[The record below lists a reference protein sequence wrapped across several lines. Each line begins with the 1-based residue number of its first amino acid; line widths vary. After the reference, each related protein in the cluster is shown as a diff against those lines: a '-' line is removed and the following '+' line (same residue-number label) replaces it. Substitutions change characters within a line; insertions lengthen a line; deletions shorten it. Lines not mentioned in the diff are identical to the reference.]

1 MRRIARLA
9 VLGTTAVLAATGAAR
24 ANPTLT
30 WNPRAVKLDGA
41 KFTADTLLLGDYAQI
56 VTSNGGLAFADTGYL
71 PIEGF
76 TLAGQPV
83 TPSGFNAPGGQGW
96 GAYVHYSASGTETLS
111 PYGFPA
117 NVTYSQLSYQIVGYK
132 GLATFGF
139 NASGAPVVGGNLS
152 QDTLLADG
160 SLVSGQLAF
169 VPGPPAGPTI
179 EGTLSATV
187 QDVPPQFSNDKFD
200 GFNVSILHPPGE
212 YAFTSPSSIR
222 IAAADGVSATLD
234 TYKGKPPTSVA
245 DLAAPAG
252 DPPGT
257 PVPEPASL
265 AVLAAGVVGIGGLRW
280 RRVGHY
286 SRRG

>member
-1 MRRIARLA
+1 MRGI
-9 VLGTTAVLAATGAAR
+9 VSFTVVGTTALLAAAGVAR

-56 VTSNGGLAFADTGYL
+56 VTSNGGLAFTDTGYL

-83 TPSGFNAPGGQGW
+83 APSGFNAPTGQGW
-96 GAYVHYSASGTETLS
+96 GAYVHYAATGTETLS

-117 NVTYSQLSYQIVGYK
+117 TVTYTNLNYQIVGYN
-132 GLATFGF
+132 GLATFVF
-139 NASGAPVVGGNLS
+139 NASGAPVIGGNVS

-160 SLVSGQLAF
+160 NLVSGQLAF
-169 VPGPPAGPTI
+169 VPGSLAGPTI

-200 GFNVSILHPPGE
+200 AFDVSILHPPGE
-212 YAFTSPSSIR
+212 YAFTSASSIQ
-222 IAAADGVSATLD
+222 IDAADGVSATLN
-234 TYKGKPPTSVA
+234 TYKGKPRTSAA
-245 DLAAPAG
+245 DLAATAG

-265 AVLAAGVVGIGGLRW
+265 AVLAAGLLGFGGFGW
-280 RRVGHY
+280 Q
-286 SRRG
+286 RGRGA